1 MQRAF
6 SARPF
11 RASRAAV
18 EELRALQ
25 PLWNSLYDRVGRD
38 HRFLRHALAEP
49 ARHCEWEARQLAV
62 HAHVHE
68 RASEKPQLLLP
79 NSVYLPAEGGSWVHT
94 VGNVQAGEPYQLQL
108 VHSLQSEEH
117 AEVCGGPLDAV
128 CDAIST
134 AARLVHPRRPTV
146 AVLSKPAHKLA
157 LRTRADVRGVGAKL
171 QRDHGVA
178 EVLYVSMADLAAARV
193 IVMTTRPPAAAARLT
208 QPQHHTATH
217 AHVQA
222 TGPAHSRPLVRSAA
236 AAGHVHDTS
245 TTRPLQVDAAGELR
259 LGGTSLSLIYSR
271 FDFSHPSGAF
281 HEEAVL
287 GASAGR
293 GGGSRPRLGRT
304 EPRLRG
310 RWAAAAAAAARRG
323 ASGRPWRRSS
333 VRAR

>member
-11 RASRAAV
+11 RASRTAV

-25 PLWNSLYDRVGRD
+25 PLWNLLYDRVSRD

-62 HAHVHE
+62 HACVHE

-117 AEVCGGPLDAV
+117 AEVYGGPLDAV

-134 AARLVHPRRPTV
+134 AARLVHPHRPTV

-193 IVMTTRPPAAAARLT
+193 
-208 QPQHHTATH
+208 
-217 AHVQA
+217 
-222 TGPAHSRPLVRSAA
+222 
-236 AAGHVHDTS
+236 
-245 TTRPLQVDAAGELR
+245 DAAGELR

-287 GASAGR
+287 GASAER
-293 GGGSRPRLGRT
+293 GPGSRSRLGRT
-304 EPRLRG
+304 EPRFRG
-310 RWAAAAAAAARRG
+310 RRAAAAAAAPRRG
-323 ASGRPWRRSS
+323 ASGQPWRRSS
-333 VRAR
+333 VRARL